1 MKINEL
7 LEDTQQKMPH
17 LYLDMDGVQADF
29 FGAWADKHNV
39 DHWKAI
45 QNKED
50 EINQLANSSA
60 KDVYDFFRNLRPLK
74 GGMEIIRWL
83 RANNI
88 PYTVLSAP
96 LRGPYADASKQ
107 AKKDWL
113 DQYHP
118 GSSGN
123 AVFTSQKQKYAV
135 KDGVANVLVD
145 DFGPYIQKWTDAGG
159 IPVKHEDE
167 AEDPDSVRKTIE
179 TLKKIYGPY
188 LNK

>member
-1 MKINEL
+1 MKIDEL
-7 LEDTQQKMPH
+7 ENKMPH

-29 FGAWADKHNV
+29 FGAWAKSHNV
-39 DHWKAI
+39 SHWKAV

-50 EINQLANSSA
+50 EINELAHSSA
-60 KDVYDFFRNLRPLK
+60 EQVYDFFRNLDPLP
-74 GGMEIIRWL
+74 GGMAIINWL
-83 RANNI
+83 QKNNI

-96 LRGPYADASKQ
+96 LRGPYAEASKQ
-107 AKKDWL
+107 AKRDWL

-118 GSSGN
+118 GSSSN
-123 AVFTSQKQKYAV
+123 AIFTSAKFKYAV

-167 AEDPDSVRKTIE
+167 TEVPNSAADTIAMLE
-179 TLKKIYGPY
+179 KIYAPY
-188 LNK
+188 LKR